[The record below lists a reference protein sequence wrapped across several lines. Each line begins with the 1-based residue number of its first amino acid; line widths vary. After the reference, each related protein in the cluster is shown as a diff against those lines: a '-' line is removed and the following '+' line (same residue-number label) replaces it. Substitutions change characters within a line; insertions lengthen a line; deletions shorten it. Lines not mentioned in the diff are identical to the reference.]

1 MTTAGMADLPAD
13 PRPDRSRDAR
23 FAWIAASATLA
34 TILIANFAPASGPA
48 PLPRPAAVSPAEDPG
63 CREWTDSCRVCTR
76 GADGVHCST
85 PGFAC
90 QREALRCTG
99 R

>member
-1 MTTAGMADLPAD
+1 MAEL
-13 PRPDRSRDAR
+13 RPDRSRDAA
-23 FAWIAASATLA
+23 FAWIAAAATLA
-34 TILIANFAPASGPA
+34 TIFVAHLAPARGPVHSA
-48 PLPRPAAVSPAEDPG
+48 GIVSPADDPG
-63 CREWTDSCRVCTR
+63 CREWTDSCRICTR

-90 QREALRCTG
+90 QREALHCTS

>member
-1 MTTAGMADLPAD
+1 MAET
-13 PRPDRSRDAR
+13 RPDRSRDAA
-23 FAWIAASATLA
+23 FAWIAAIATLA
-34 TILIANFAPASGPA
+34 TILVANFAPARGPA
-48 PLPRPAAVSPAEDPG
+48 PSAVITSPAEDPG

-90 QREALRCTG
+90 QREALRCTA

>member
-1 MTTAGMADLPAD
+1 MADL
-13 PRPDRSRDAR
+13 RPDRSRDAP
-23 FAWIAASATLA
+23 FAWIAAAATLA
-34 TILIANFAPASGPA
+34 TILVAHVAPARGPA
-48 PLPRPAAVSPAEDPG
+48 PHPVVMSPADDPG

-76 GADGVHCST
+76 GTDGIHCST

>member
-1 MTTAGMADLPAD
+1 MAET
-13 PRPDRSRDAR
+13 RPDRSRDAA
-23 FAWIAASATLA
+23 FAWIAAIATLA
-34 TILIANFAPASGPA
+34 TILVANFVPARGPA
-48 PLPRPAAVSPAEDPG
+48 HPPSVTSPADDPG

-76 GADGVHCST
+76 DADGIHCST

-90 QREALRCTG
+90 QREALRCTA

>member
-1 MTTAGMADLPAD
+1 MAET
-13 PRPDRSRDAR
+13 RPDRSRDAA
-23 FAWIAASATLA
+23 FAWIAAIATLA
-34 TILIANFAPASGPA
+34 TILVANFAPARGPA
-48 PLPRPAAVSPAEDPG
+48 PLPAPPTAVTSPAEDSG

-85 PGFAC
+85 PGIAC
-90 QREALRCTG
+90 QREALRCTA

>member
-1 MTTAGMADLPAD
+1 MADI
-13 PRPDRSRDAR
+13 RPDRSRDAA
-23 FAWIAASATLA
+23 FAWIAAIATLA
-34 TILIANFAPASGPA
+34 TILVAHVAPARGPA
-48 PLPRPAAVSPAEDPG
+48 AQPVAMSPAEDPG

-76 GADGVHCST
+76 GTDGVHCST

-90 QREALRCTG
+90 QREALRCTV

>member
-1 MTTAGMADLPAD
+1 MAEL
-13 PRPDRSRDAR
+13 RPDRSRDAA
-23 FAWIAASATLA
+23 FAWIAAAATLV
-34 TILIANFAPASGPA
+34 TILVAHVAPARGPA
-48 PLPRPAAVSPAEDPG
+48 PQPIALSPAEDPG

-76 GADGVHCST
+76 DADGVHCST

-90 QREALRCTG
+90 QREALRCSA

>member
-1 MTTAGMADLPAD
+1 MAET
-13 PRPDRSRDAR
+13 RPDRSRDAA
-23 FAWIAASATLA
+23 FAWIAAIATLA
-34 TILIANFAPASGPA
+34 TILVANVAPARGPA
-48 PLPRPAAVSPAEDPG
+48 PHPVATSPAEDPG

>member
-1 MTTAGMADLPAD
+1 MADL
-13 PRPDRSRDAR
+13 RPDRSRDAA
-23 FAWIAASATLA
+23 FAWIAAAATLA
-34 TILIANFAPASGPA
+34 TILVSHVAPARGPVHQTSI
-48 PLPRPAAVSPAEDPG
+48 VSPAEDPG

-76 GADGVHCST
+76 GTDGVHCST

>member
-1 MTTAGMADLPAD
+1 MADF
-13 PRPDRSRDAR
+13 RPDRSRDAA
-23 FAWIAASATLA
+23 FAWIAAAATLA
-34 TILIANFAPASGPA
+34 TILVANFAPARGPVPHA
-48 PLPRPAAVSPAEDPG
+48 VPPAAIVSPADDPG
-63 CREWTDSCRVCTR
+63 CREWTDACRVCTR
-76 GADGVHCST
+76 GGDGVHCST

>member
-1 MTTAGMADLPAD
+1 MAET
-13 PRPDRSRDAR
+13 RPDRSRDAA
-23 FAWIAASATLA
+23 FAWIAAGATLA
-34 TILIANFAPASGPA
+34 TILVANFAPARGPVHH
-48 PLPRPAAVSPAEDPG
+48 AAILSPADDPG

-76 GADGVHCST
+76 GADGAHCST

>member
-1 MTTAGMADLPAD
+1 MAET
-13 PRPDRSRDAR
+13 RPDRSRDAA
-23 FAWIAASATLA
+23 FAWIAAIATLA
-34 TILIANFAPASGPA
+34 TILVANFAPARGPVPPPTVA
-48 PLPRPAAVSPAEDPG
+48 SPAEDPG

>member
-1 MTTAGMADLPAD
+1 MADL
-13 PRPDRSRDAR
+13 RPDRSRDAA
-23 FAWIAASATLA
+23 FAWIATAATLA
-34 TILIANFAPASGPA
+34 TILVAHVAPARGPVPIPA
-48 PLPRPAAVSPAEDPG
+48 AAVSPAEDGG

-76 GADGVHCST
+76 GAEGIHCST

-90 QREALRCTG
+90 QREALRCTA

>member
-1 MTTAGMADLPAD
+1 MAET
-13 PRPDRSRDAR
+13 RPDRSRDAA
-23 FAWIAASATLA
+23 FAWIAAIATLA
-34 TILIANFAPASGPA
+34 TILVANFAPARGLAPPPA
-48 PLPRPAAVSPAEDPG
+48 IVSPADDPG

-76 GADGVHCST
+76 GTDGVHCST

-90 QREALRCTG
+90 QREALRCTA

>member
-1 MTTAGMADLPAD
+1 MADF
-13 PRPDRSRDAR
+13 RPDRSRDAA
-23 FAWIAASATLA
+23 FAWIAAAATLA
-34 TILIANFAPASGPA
+34 TILVAHVAP
-48 PLPRPAAVSPAEDPG
+48 PRGLVPQPVAVSPAEDPG